1 MKDVSQEQ
9 KTSNNS
15 NDFRRLNSLLHRTLS
30 NTIANINFIHKTTI
44 QIQIFFNKFA

>member
-1 MKDVSQEQ
+1 MKDVSQKQ

-30 NTIANINFIHKTTI
+30 NTKYKYKFHI
-44 QIQIFFNKFA
+44 QNSNTNTDIFQ

>member
-1 MKDVSQEQ
+1 MKDVSQKQ

-30 NTIANINFIHKTTI
+30 NTTTNINFIYKTVI
-44 QIQIFFNKFA
+44 